1 MIHRNYI
8 SSLPLLW
15 GCILDSPKPI
25 DHAEV
30 AKTYATLSGIDYLL
44 DDEKSDKLM
53 MEEVVDDEA
62 FLLELTSD
70 RKLSDD
76 E

>member
-1 MIHRNYI
+1 M
-8 SSLPLLW
+8 
-15 GCILDSPKPI
+15 
-25 DHAEV
+25 
-30 AKTYATLSGIDYLL
+30 SGIDYLL

-62 FLLELTSD
+62 FVLELTSD